1 MRQFVPMTDEM
12 LFAAGGL
19 PGPLVPYRAG
29 LPCWH
34 ALGDN
39 AQVAPVAD
47 EAAPLAGAKAS
58 RAAPATA
65 PAPYTSAANACP

>member
-1 MRQFVPMTDEM
+1 MTDEM

-39 AQVAPVAD
+39 TQAVP
-47 EAAPLAGAKAS
+47 AAPETTQTAGAKVARS
-58 RAAPATA
+58 APATA
-65 PAPYTSAANACP
+65 PAPYTSAASACP